1 MMMNRASA
9 MKMAATWTTRVR
21 LSAAAAK
28 TNGACW
34 VESVT
39 VAAERSVAAPS
50 TRARARSTQ
59 RRKEN
64 REESEGVM
72 VAAQDVEVIRS
83 WDRVA
88 LRLPLFEPS
97 PPADGGEGQK
107 RGGCKPV
114 PRTGATDYRPP
125 PPPPAP
131 PPPLVETPGVPGRT
145 ARGLV

>member
-28 TNGACW
+28 TDGACRA
-34 VESVT
+34 VSVT

-50 TRARARSTQ
+50 TRARARTTQ
-59 RRKEN
+59 RRKEK

-83 WDRVA
+83 WDRFAPSLPPSDPLPHRMGERVRRGEVA
-88 LRLPLFEPS
+88 DLSHE
-97 PPADGGEGQK
+97 Q
-107 RGGCKPV
+107 
-114 PRTGATDYRPP
+114 
-125 PPPPAP
+125 
-131 PPPLVETPGVPGRT
+131 GR
-145 ARGLV
+145 R